1 MSSLIDLNELKQA
14 YMEASKLKEVKDIA
28 ATQLKIIEKLQAENT
43 MLKEKLS
50 NAQSLPTIPNFGG
63 RVSSEEMICIEQI
76 EILKNKS
83 VGRELTLEEVKKLDL
98 LNKNL
103 RLAREQATQVIDTM
117 DYQSMSTEEL
127 EQLAQSDD

>member
-28 ATQLKIIEKLQAENT
+28 ATQLKIIEKLQAENA

-50 NAQSLPTIPNFGG
+50 NAQALPSIPNFGG

-127 EQLAQSDD
+127 EQLAQSDE